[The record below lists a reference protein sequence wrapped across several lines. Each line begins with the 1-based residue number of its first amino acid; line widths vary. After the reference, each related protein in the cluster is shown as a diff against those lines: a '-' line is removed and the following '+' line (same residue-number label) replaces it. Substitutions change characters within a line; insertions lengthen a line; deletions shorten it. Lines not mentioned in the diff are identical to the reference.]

1 MPLEAG
7 AYVRLAVPDFSV
19 RRWRS
24 RSKYRGNV
32 EDQRR
37 AALRELYS
45 GDLEMLAPPPLQR
58 RHDAFGALMRSVS
71 DPKSAPCPRELAAGT
86 ARRRKTVTTPG
97 E

>member
-1 MPLEAG
+1 
-7 AYVRLAVPDFSV
+7 
-19 RRWRS
+19 
-24 RSKYRGNV
+24 
-32 EDQRR
+32 
-37 AALRELYS
+37 
-45 GDLEMLAPPPLQR
+45 MLAPPPLQR